1 MIGYHAVPV
10 IADAC
15 LKGIRG
21 IDCAAAL
28 KAMVASA
35 DYAAY
40 GGLGDYMKL
49 GYVPIDREPEA
60 ASKTVEYAYDDW
72 TIARLARQLGDTATA
87 QRFEKRSQNWRNSF
101 DAKTG
106 FLRARKA
113 DGSFRT
119 PFDPTA
125 INYGSDY
132 TEGNAWQYSWFMPH
146 DQGGLFR
153 LLGGDAKTIA
163 KLDAMFDYD
172 NSKIDYS
179 HAEDIS
185 GLIGQYIHGN
195 EPSHHVAYLYSY
207 AGQPWRT
214 QERLKQIVDSQ
225 YKPTPDGLAGNDDLG
240 QMSAWLVFTALG
252 FYPVA
257 PGSNQYVIGRPF
269 VERAEMTLPSGQRF
283 TMIAEGLSDAN
294 RYVGQVTLNGKPL
307 DRSYITDAE
316 IRAGGEL
323 RFTMQA
329 NPNKTWATGVKARPF
344 SMTGYGK

>member
-1 MIGYHAVPV
+1 
-10 IADAC
+10 
-15 LKGIRG
+15 
-21 IDCAAAL
+21 
-28 KAMVASA
+28 
-35 DYAAY
+35 
-40 GGLGDYMKL
+40 
-49 GYVPIDREPEA
+49 
-60 ASKTVEYAYDDW
+60 
-72 TIARLARQLGDTATA
+72 
-87 QRFEKRSQNWRNSF
+87 
-101 DAKTG
+101 
-106 FLRARKA
+106 
-113 DGSFRT
+113 
-119 PFDPTA
+119 
-125 INYGSDY
+125 
-132 TEGNAWQYSWFMPH
+132 MPH

-153 LLGGDAKTIA
+153 LLGGDAKTVA

-225 YKPTPDGLAGNDDLG
+225 YKPTAEGLAGNDDLG

-252 FYPVA
+252 FSPVA

-269 VERAEMTLPSGQRF
+269 VDRAEMTLPSGHRF
-283 TMIAEGLSDAN
+283 TVIADGLTDAN
-294 RYVGQVTLNGKPL
+294 RYVGQVTLNGKSL

-329 NPNKTWATGVKARPF
+329 SPNRTWATGVKARPF

>member
-1 MIGYHAVPV
+1 V
-10 IADAC
+10 IADAYV
-15 LKGIRG
+15 KGLRG
-21 IDCAAAL
+21 FDANAAL
-28 KAMVASA
+28 DAMVASA
-35 DYAAY
+35 DYAPY
-40 GGLGDYMKL
+40 GGLGEYIKR
-49 GYVPIDREPEA
+49 GYVPIDKEPEA

-72 TIARLARQLGDTATA
+72 TIARMARALGRTDIAD
-87 QRFEKRSQNWRNSF
+87 RFDKRAGNWRNSF
-101 DAKTG
+101 DAKSG
-106 FLRARKA
+106 FLRARKS

-132 TEGNAWQYSWFMPH
+132 TEGNAWQYSWFVPQ

-153 LLGGDAKTIA
+153 ILGGDRKVVA

-172 NSKIDYS
+172 NSKLDYS
-179 HAEDIS
+179 HAEDIA

-195 EPSHHVAYLYSY
+195 EPSHHVAYLYAL

-240 QMSAWLVFTALG
+240 QMSAWYVFTSLG
-252 FYPVA
+252 FYPVT

-269 VERAEMTLPSGQRF
+269 ASRAALNLPNGKRF
-283 TMIAEGLSDAN
+283 TVIADGLSDTN
-294 RYVGQVTLNGKPL
+294 RYIGRVTLNGQPL
-307 DRSYITDAE
+307 TRSYIRHEE
-316 IRAGGEL
+316 IVAGGEL

-329 NPNKTWATGVKARPF
+329 SPNKSWATAKTARPY
-344 SMTGYGK
+344 STTHY

>member
-1 MIGYHAVPV
+1 
-10 IADAC
+10 
-15 LKGIRG
+15 
-21 IDCAAAL
+21 
-28 KAMVASA
+28 
-35 DYAAY
+35 
-40 GGLGDYMKL
+40 
-49 GYVPIDREPEA
+49 
-60 ASKTVEYAYDDW
+60 
-72 TIARLARQLGDTATA
+72 
-87 QRFEKRSQNWRNSF
+87 
-101 DAKTG
+101 
-106 FLRARKA
+106 
-113 DGSFRT
+113 
-119 PFDPTA
+119 
-125 INYGSDY
+125 
-132 TEGNAWQYSWFMPH
+132 
-146 DQGGLFR
+146 
-153 LLGGDAKTIA
+153 
-163 KLDAMFDYD
+163 MFDYD

-225 YKPTPDGLAGNDDLG
+225 YKPTPEGLAGNDDLG

-269 VERAEMTLPSGQRF
+269 VDRAEMTLPSGHRF
-283 TMIAEGLSDAN
+283 IVIADSLSDAN
-294 RYVGQVTLNGKPL
+294 RYVGQVTLNGKSL
-307 DRSYITDAE
+307 DRGYITDAE

-329 NPNKTWATGVKARPF
+329 SPNKTWATGVKARPF